1 MMVQSYLDNRNKYQD
16 HDSLSHQSVVVAVTL
31 PTIKMAHMSGTSDPS
46 EVEASKFEGKARA
59 AGLTGHENF
68 LLVS

>member
-16 HDSLSHQSVVVAVTL
+16 YDSLSHQSVVVAVTL

-46 EVEASKFEGKARA
+46 EAEASKAKQERPDWQDMK
-59 AGLTGHENF
+59 T
-68 LLVS
+68 SY